1 MCEFITLGLIDTIMS
16 FVIFSM
22 NIIYVIWGWFMPN
35 DPNREE
41 FSEYM
46 EKLQSYLNF
55 VTYSDSLVI
64 TIKIII
70 VILIQYVLCKKKIK
84 GTKSNNQSD
93 HNGAELPGTQCHR
106 GNEQV
111 TDQCD
116 NNNETE
122 SLFPNFLKMTVSRK
136 KNIVEV

>member
-1 MCEFITLGLIDTIMS
+1 
-16 FVIFSM
+16 
-22 NIIYVIWGWFMPN
+22 MPN

-64 TIKIII
+64 PIKIII

-93 HNGAELPGTQCHR
+93 R